1 MTLTVGELFAGYGGL
16 GRAAE
21 EVFGARLAWYSEFDP
36 APSAIMAHHWPDVPN
51 LHFRRLALPGPV
63 RRRTPAGHDGRHQVQ
78 PVGRN
83 ARGHRGPKTALCHLG
98 ERKGCVQCNSR

>member
-51 LHFRRLALPGPV
+51 LMSTGSTADQSTRVTSPTFPAARPA
-63 RRRTPAGHDGRHQVQ
+63 RTCPPPDAGG
-78 PVGRN
+78 
-83 ARGHRGPKTALCHLG
+83 A
-98 ERKGCVQCNSR
+98 